1 MDISGQQQ
9 MGVTSRIVQ
18 LDLDEN
24 HKPVNMALSSVLYEV
39 FAFPVCNHRK
49 TSILHV
55 AAALAPLSQTSAAT
69 RAMMCSLRTSVVVGT
84 RGSSPNTLRS
94 AARTTTR

>member
-24 HKPVNMALSSVLYEV
+24 QKAVNMALSSVLFEV
-39 FAFPVCNHRK
+39 PSVSSSQHRK
-49 TSILHV
+49 TLILHV
-55 AAALAPLSQTSAAT
+55 AAVLELLSRTSAAT
-69 RAMMCSLRTSVVVGT
+69 RVMTCFLRTSVVVGI
-84 RGSSPNTLRS
+84 RGSSRNTLRS
-94 AARTTTR
+94 AARTPTK

>member
-39 FAFPVCNHRK
+39 STFPVFYNRK
-49 TSILHV
+49 TSILPV

-69 RAMMCSLRTSVVVGT
+69 RVMMCFLRTSVVAGT
-84 RGSSPNTLRS
+84 PGSSPNTLRS